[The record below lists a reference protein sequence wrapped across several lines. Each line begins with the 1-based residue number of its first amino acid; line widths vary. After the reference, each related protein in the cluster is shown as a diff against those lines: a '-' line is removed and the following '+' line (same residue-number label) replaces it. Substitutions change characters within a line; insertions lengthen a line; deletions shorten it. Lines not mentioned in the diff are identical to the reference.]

1 VEKSTDPWY
10 YPILVTVKEGAV
22 NHRVE
27 SLVEFLKS
35 TLSGWDSVECITVDP
50 RSEIF
55 DLDPYFALVIDV
67 YFRTSVPSASARRA
81 AFGDPGD
88 FETAASETKD
98 RFFLEELPIRVEY
111 KEIEAIERL
120 LEAPVRN
127 LRILKNSGTYA
138 FYRLE
143 HNKIIFDA
151 SGWIG
156 RAREK
161 LSTFPTEAWAALGDS
176 FRSKMEHFLSDMGA
190 ASFSGDKYF
199 LLLSEAGFLRYAAAS
214 IFMENRKFEPSHRD
228 IDDQLRELALV
239 PEGFWQAWDSILQKE
254 GEIPAPKRFE
264 KARLLAKSV
273 YSLSAD

>member
-1 VEKSTDPWY
+1 M
-10 YPILVTVKEGAV
+10 

-27 SLVEFLKS
+27 SLVDFLKR
-35 TLSGWDSVECITVDP
+35 TLSSWNSVECITVDP

-67 YFRTSVPSASARRA
+67 YYITSIPSAQERRA

-88 FETAASETKD
+88 FETAASGTKD
-98 RFFLEELPIRVEY
+98 RFFLDELPIRIEY
-111 KEIEAIERL
+111 KEIEALERL
-120 LEAPVRN
+120 LERPIQYIK
-127 LRILKNSGTYA
+127 LLKNSGTYS

-143 HNKIIFDA
+143 SNKIIFDA

-156 RAREK
+156 KARGR
-161 LSTFPTEAWAALGDS
+161 LSNFPAEAWITLGDS
-176 FRSKMEHFLSDMGA
+176 FRSKMEHYLSDMGA

-214 IFMENRKFEPSHRD
+214 VFMANRRFEPSHRD
-228 IDDQLRELALV
+228 IEDHLRVFSLIPDDWW
-239 PEGFWQAWDSILQKE
+239 PAWNAILQKE

-264 KARLLAKSV
+264 IARLLASSV
-273 YSLSAD
+273 YSLSAG